1 MNYKGYSGK
10 VEYDDE
16 AGVFYGEIIGLRD
29 VVTFKGTSVK
39 ELQKSF
45 RESIDDYLDFCER
58 MGKTPDIPA
67 SGRLILR
74 VPPELHSRAAVV
86 AKSEGRSLN
95 SWVAEAVKEKLLSPR
110 PYSPSPH
117 P

>member
-1 MNYKGYSGK
+1 MEYKGYIGK
-10 VEYDDE
+10 AEFDDE

-29 VVTFKGTSVK
+29 VVTFRGSTVK

-45 RESIDDYLDFCER
+45 RESIDDYLTFCLR
-58 MGKTPDIPA
+58 MGKTPDAPA

-74 VPPELHSRAAVV
+74 IPPELHSRAAVI

-95 SWVAEAVKEKLLSPR
+95 NWVTDAVKEKLAVQ
-110 PYSPSPH
+110 
-117 P
+117 

>member
-1 MNYKGYSGK
+1 MMSYKGYTGK
-10 VEYDDE
+10 VEYDNE
-16 AGVFYGEIIGLRD
+16 AGIFHGEIIGLRD
-29 VVTFKGTSVK
+29 VVTFRGTSVK

-45 RESIDDYLDFCER
+45 RESIDDYLDFCKR
-58 MGKTPDIPA
+58 MGKPADIPA

-95 SWVAEAVKEKLLSPR
+95 SWVADAVKEKLLAASV
-110 PYSPSPH
+110 
-117 P
+117 

>member
-1 MNYKGYSGK
+1 MNYKGYTGK

-16 AGVFYGEIIGLRD
+16 AGCFYGEIIGLRD

-39 ELQKSF
+39 ELKKTF
-45 RESIDDYLDFCER
+45 KESIDDYLAFCER
-58 MGKTPDIPA
+58 MGKEPDIPA

-74 VPPELHSRAAVV
+74 VPPEIHSRAAVV

-95 SWVAEAVKEKLLSPR
+95 SWVVEAVKEKLLVTST
-110 PYSPSPH
+110 
-117 P
+117 